1 MSILSSLIPISPSIK
16 PFLKNPHHGKL
27 IAAKIP
33 VRRFFIRCEAMR
45 DDGFYMR
52 HCVELARSALG
63 HTSPNPMVGCVIVR
77 DGEIVG
83 EGFHP
88 KAGQPHGE
96 VFALRDAGDL
106 AEGATAYVSL
116 EPCNHFGRTPPCTE
130 ALIRARVKRVVVG
143 LTDPNPIVNS
153 KGIERLRQEGI
164 EVITGVEENLCRK
177 LNEFFIHRMLT
188 GKPFV
193 TLRYSLSANGQ
204 VADQI
209 GEGASE
215 SGGYYSKLLQ
225 EYDGVILSSNL
236 VETLGFPKSKEI
248 GANQPVYI
256 VIAQDGNPPLMLK
269 SLSEDIAANV
279 VVLAN
284 KSVPI
289 EANFE
294 VEMVVMEDLS
304 LNSVLDYCLNRGLSG
319 VLVDFREDGGGIR
332 SLLRNFYESNLLNK
346 VIMEVLPI
354 WSSGEAHL
362 GLEVESKNLRLKDLK
377 NLRLKDLESRVING
391 SVVMEGYFC

>member
-1 MSILSSLIPISPSIK
+1 M
-16 PFLKNPHHGKL
+16 
-27 IAAKIP
+27 
-33 VRRFFIRCEAMR
+33 
-45 DDGFYMR
+45 
-52 HCVELARSALG
+52 EL
-63 HTSPNPMVGCVIVR
+63 P
-77 DGEIVG
+77 
-83 EGFHP
+83 
-88 KAGQPHGE
+88 
-96 VFALRDAGDL
+96 DL
-106 AEGATAYVSL
+106 LY
-116 EPCNHFGRTPPCTE
+116 
-130 ALIRARVKRVVVG
+130 
-143 LTDPNPIVNS
+143 
-153 KGIERLRQEGI
+153 
-164 EVITGVEENLCRK
+164 
-177 LNEFFIHRMLT
+177 
-188 GKPFV
+188 
-193 TLRYSLSANGQ
+193 RYSLSANGQ

-256 VIAQDGNPPLMLK
+256 VIAQDGNPPLILK

-319 VLVDFREDGGGIR
+319 VLVDFREDDGGIR

-377 NLRLKDLESRVING
+377 NLRLKGLESRVING
-391 SVVMEGYFC
+391 SVVVEGYFS